1 MKAIEIR
8 NKYLDFFKRHGHA
21 VIPSAPLIPEN
32 DPSVLFTTAGMQ
44 PLVPYLLG
52 EKHPEGTRL
61 TDFQKCLRTNDIDE
75 VGDNRHLTYFEM
87 LGNWSLGDY
96 FKEESIAMSFEFLT
110 KELGI
115 PVEKLSVTCFAG
127 DENCQRDEV
136 TASCWR
142 KAGIPEDRIYYFGKD
157 DNWWIAG
164 EEGPCG
170 PDTEMFYDTG
180 KPKCSENCNP
190 SCGCGKYVE
199 IWNNVFMEFFKT
211 KDGKYTKLKQHNV
224 DTGLGLERMTMLL
237 QGKETP
243 FDTELFKPVMDK
255 LQELAGE
262 NDSIESRRIV
272 SEHLRSSMMIIQD
285 GGLPSN
291 VDRGYILR
299 RLIRRMVRHLRK
311 LQINLNE
318 LGELIDLNID
328 TLKEMYPELH
338 QNSNK
343 IKSVIIEEKDKFE
356 KTLERGEREFNKIV
370 NRMKNDGKDTIS
382 GQDLFTLYET
392 YGFPPEVTQ
401 DLARE
406 AGLKVDT
413 TEFDKLFKEHQE
425 KSRMGSEQKFKG
437 GLAGTGEQEVRY
449 HTATHL
455 LNAALKVILGKDVHQ
470 KGSNITPERMRFDFS
485 CDHKL
490 TDDEK
495 KKVEDL
501 VNEWIA
507 QGLDVKCEEMKKDD
521 AIKSGAECMF
531 IEKYP
536 DIVTVY
542 SIGNDKETVSKELC
556 GGPHVKN
563 TSELGHFKIKKEEA
577 SSAGVR
583 RIKAILE

>member
-1 MKAIEIR
+1 MNAIDIR
-8 NKYLDFFKRHGHA
+8 NKYLKFFENHGHK

-52 EKHPEGTRL
+52 QTHPEGKRL
-61 TDFQKCLRTNDIDE
+61 TDYQKCVRTVDIDE

-96 FKEESIAMSFEFLT
+96 FKEESIKMSFEFLT

-115 PVEKLSVTCFAG
+115 PVEKLSVTVFAG
-127 DENCQRDEV
+127 DEDCPRDEES
-136 TASCWR
+136 AKIW
-142 KAGIPEDRIYYFGKD
+142 KEAGMPEEHIYYFGKD

-180 KPKCSENCNP
+180 KEPCSKECNP

-199 IWNNVFMEFFKT
+199 IWNNVFMEYYKG
-211 KDGKYTKLKQHNV
+211 KDGYTKLKQRNV
-224 DTGLGLERMTMLL
+224 DTGLGLERMNMLL

-243 FDTELFKPVMDK
+243 YDTEIFKPIMDR
-255 LQELAGE
+255 LSELA
-262 NDSIESRRIV
+262 NVDDIASRRIV
-272 SEHLRSSMMIIQD
+272 AEHLRSSMMIISD
-285 GGLPSN
+285 GGRPSN
-291 VDRGYILR
+291 VDRGYVLR
-299 RLIRRMVRHLRK
+299 RLIRRMTRHLNK
-311 LQINLNE
+311 LQINLDE
-318 LGELIDLNID
+318 LSNLIDLFIEN
-328 TLKEMYPELH
+328 LSQMYPELVK
-338 QNSNK
+338 NK
-343 IKSVIIEEKDKFE
+343 EIIKEVIIQEKDKFI
-356 KTLERGEREFNKIV
+356 KTLAHGEKEFAKAMTII
-370 NRMKNDGKDTIS
+370 KNEGLPKVDGKTV
-382 GQDLFTLYET
+382 FKLYDT
-392 YGFPPEVTQ
+392 YGFPPEVTG
-401 DLARE
+401 DLAKE
-406 AGLKVDT
+406 QGYEIDME
-413 TEFDKLFKEHQE
+413 EFEKLFKEHQE

-437 GLAGTGEQEVRY
+437 GLADQSTEAICY

-455 LNAALKVILGKDVHQ
+455 LNAALKRIIGKDVHQ
-470 KGSNITPERMRFDFS
+470 KGSNITAERMRFDFS

-490 TDDEK
+490 SDDEK
-495 KKVEDL
+495 KQVEDL
-501 VNEWIA
+501 VNEWIS
-507 QGLDVKCEEMKKDD
+507 QKLPVTVEEMKKED

-542 SIGNDKETVSKELC
+542 SIGDVSKELC

-563 TSELGHFKIKKEEA
+563 TSELGKFKIKKEEA

-583 RIKAILE
+583 RIKAILEK

>member
-8 NKYLDFFKRHGHA
+8 NKYLDFFKSKGHS

-61 TDFQKCLRTNDIDE
+61 TDYQKCVRTNDIEE

-115 PVEKLSVTCFAG
+115 PAEKLSVTCFAG
-127 DENCQRDEV
+127 DEDCPRDEV
-136 TASCWR
+136 AAEAWK
-142 KAGIPEDRIYYFGKD
+142 KAGIPEERIYYYGKD

-180 KPKCSENCNP
+180 KPACGPNCEP

-199 IWNNVFMEFFKT
+199 IWNNVFMEYFKD
-211 KDGKYTKLKQHNV
+211 KNGYSKLKQKNV
-224 DTGLGLERMTMLL
+224 DTGLGLERMAMLL

-243 FDTELFKPVMDK
+243 FDTELFEPVMKK
-255 LQELAGE
+255 LE
-262 NDSIESRRIV
+262 NIQKVDIIESRRIV
-272 SEHLRSSMMIIQD
+272 AEHLRSSIMIISD
-285 GGLPSN
+285 GGRPSN
-291 VDRGYILR
+291 LDRGYVLR
-299 RLIRRMVRHLRK
+299 RLIRRMIRHLNK
-311 LQINLNE
+311 LQIDLNE
-318 LGELIDLNID
+318 LGELIEINVENLR
-328 TLKEMYPELH
+328 EMYPELMK
-338 QNSNK
+338 NK
-343 IKSVIIEEKDKFE
+343 EIIKNVIIEEKEKFV
-356 KTLERGEREFNKIV
+356 KTLSNGEREFEKEIRKMKEQGKNKIAGEV
-370 NRMKNDGKDTIS
+370 VFK
-382 GQDLFTLYET
+382 LYDT
-392 YGFPPEVTQ
+392 YGFPPEVTKE
-401 DLARE
+401 LANE
-406 AGLKVDT
+406 NGYEVEIE
-413 TEFDKLFKEHQE
+413 EFNELFKKHQE
-425 KSRMGSEQKFKG
+425 KSRAGSEAKFKG
-437 GLAGTGEQEVRY
+437 GLAEQTEQTIKY

-455 LNAALKVILGKDVHQ
+455 LNAALKQVIGKDAHQ
-470 KGSNITPERMRFDFS
+470 RGSNITVDRMRFDFN

-490 TDDEK
+490 SDEEK
-495 KKVEDL
+495 QKLEDL
-501 VNEWIA
+501 VNEWIKQA
-507 QGLDVKCEEMKKDD
+507 IPVTKQEMKKEE

-542 SIGNDKETVSKELC
+542 SIGDISKELC

-563 TSELGHFKIKKEEA
+563 TSELGHFKIKKEE
-577 SSAGVR
+577 SSSSGIR
-583 RIKAILE
+583 RIKAVLVEE